1 MNPSGRALPG
11 AERRIL
17 GEALARARA
26 AGHAGVLVFDLD
38 STLLDNRPRQA
49 HLLAGYGAQAGEPRL
64 VASRPGHWRG
74 WDAAVAMRAVGLSAD
89 EVARH
94 MGPYRRW
101 WLARFFTSEACAL
114 DEPLPG
120 AAAFLDAVHDAGAQ
134 VAYVTG
140 RPEEM
145 GAGTLA
151 TFSRARF
158 PMPDGRRVHLLLR
171 PAELDGDDAWKEA
184 AVARVARLGHPE
196 AAFDNEPLHV
206 NGYARAWPDAL
217 VVHLDTDH
225 SGRPVPVLGR
235 VPSIGGWAY

>member
-1 MNPSGRALPG
+1 MDPSGRALPG

-17 GEALARARA
+17 AEALARARA
-26 AGHAGVLVFDLD
+26 AGAAGVLVFDLD

-49 HLLAGYGAQAGEPRL
+49 SLLSAYGAQAGEPRL
-64 VASRPGHWRG
+64 AACRPEHWRG
-74 WDAAVAMRAVGLSAD
+74 WDAAAPMRAVGLSPD
-89 EVARH
+89 DVARH
-94 MGPYRRW
+94 MLPYRRW

-120 AAAFLDAVHDAGAQ
+120 AAAFLASVREAGAQ

-151 TFSRARF
+151 AFARARF
-158 PMPDGRRVHLLLR
+158 PMPDGRAVHLLMR
-171 PAELDGDDAWKEA
+171 PPEFDGDDAWKEA
-184 AVARVARLGHPE
+184 AVARVAGLGRPE

-225 SGRPVPVLGR
+225 SGRPIPVLER
-235 VPSIGGWAY
+235 VPSIGGWL